1 MVVNRK
7 PSGRTMSMGAGLAL
21 AGGVSM
27 LMTLMMSAII
37 AFLADREILREHQ
50 TGYAVMALLLISAAA
65 AAAVAIHKIRRRKL
79 LVAGAS
85 GLIYFACLL
94 GITALFFG
102 GQYQGLG
109 VTGLMILCGSAL
121 PLLRGEKGRGG
132 VKKKH
137 YKMPSR

>member
-37 AFLADREILREHQ
+37 AFLAD
-50 TGYAVMALLLISAAA
+50 
-65 AAAVAIHKIRRRKL
+65 AAVAIHKIRRRKL

-102 GQYQGLG
+102 GQYQGIG